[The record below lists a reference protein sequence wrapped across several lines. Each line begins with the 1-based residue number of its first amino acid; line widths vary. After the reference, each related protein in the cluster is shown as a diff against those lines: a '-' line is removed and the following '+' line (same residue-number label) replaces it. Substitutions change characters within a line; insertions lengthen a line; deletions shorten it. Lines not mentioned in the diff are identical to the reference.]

1 MVRYSN
7 LDKIDSKILEI
18 LKKNAREP
26 YTKIGKI
33 VGLSEAGVRK
43 RIRKLEKLNII
54 KKYTIEVNYEALNM
68 KIAWIGIDVKP
79 EQLMYVIDKL
89 KNLDNVENIYISYG
103 DHDIMIEFIYKDQR
117 ELNDLIKLIEKM
129 EGVVRICPAVLVE
142 KVF

>member
-129 EGVVRICPAVLVE
+129 KGVVRICPAVLVE